1 MEYSEEDIREA
12 VDIAIG
18 DDGYKSNKVIEILK
32 QLRSE
37 QSIPKVG
44 GSLHWI
50 SDRLTSLS
58 KELKEYTESG
68 N

>member
-32 QLRSE
+32 QLRSTNE
-37 QSIPKVG
+37 
-44 GSLHWI
+44 
-50 SDRLTSLS
+50 T
-58 KELKEYTESG
+58 
-68 N
+68 